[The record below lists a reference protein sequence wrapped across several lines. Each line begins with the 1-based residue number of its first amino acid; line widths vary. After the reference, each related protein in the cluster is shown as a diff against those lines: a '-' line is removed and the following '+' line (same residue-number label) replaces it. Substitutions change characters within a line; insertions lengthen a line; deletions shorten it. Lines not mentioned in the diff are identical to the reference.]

1 MANNFFTEY
10 GPEIAEDIF
19 EVGSHFI
26 GKEIIQTLKK
36 NFTCDGKAQQGD
48 IYMNQSRALLQ
59 THLQM
64 MTLAEQTT
72 IRRKLTK
79 YVQKARA

>member
-10 GPEIAEDIF
+10 GPEIVEDIF

-26 GKEIIQTLKK
+26 GREIIETLKK
-36 NFTCDGKAQQGD
+36 NFTGDGKAREGD
-48 IYMNQSRALLQ
+48 FYMNQSRALLQ

-64 MTLAEQTT
+64 ISLDERTT
-72 IRRKLTK
+72 IWRECA
-79 YVQKARA
+79 Q

>member
-26 GKEIIQTLKK
+26 GRELIETLKNK
-36 NFTCDGKAQQGD
+36 FTGDGKARQGD
-48 IYMNQSRALLQ
+48 FYMNQSRALLQ

-64 MTLAEQTT
+64 MSLDEQTT
-72 IRRKLTK
+72 IRREYAK
-79 YVQKARA
+79 